1 MIRRHTTPPRHLA
14 GGVRRAVWFAI
25 LGVVAGWRLA
35 AGQGGAGWVA
45 APDRPTVGDTV
56 WLERTVT
63 AAPGWRVR
71 AGKLEAGERV
81 EPLGD
86 PVVRRASSPD
96 GWVVRYPVAAWA
108 PGAHTVS
115 VPPIWRLGPDGR
127 ADSLPGGSAA
137 FVITSVI
144 PDTVRQPEPRAAIAP
159 IRSTRRNPLAAT
171 LAVVLC
177 AGLLAAG
184 VRWRRRPPRPPGLL
198 PHVPVEPEVP
208 DARWLAAGEPKAV
221 AARAVLQLRV
231 AIAHTVPGANLALST
246 TECLA
251 AVERARPDAPL
262 RELRAAL
269 EQLDRV
275 EFASAHG
282 ADVAALA
289 LRARGLAREFL
300 P

>member
-1 MIRRHTTPPRHLA
+1 MVRRPPTPPRHLA
-14 GGVRRAVWFAI
+14 GGVRRAVGFGV
-25 LGVVAGWRLA
+25 LGGGAGWRWA
-35 AGQGGAGWVA
+35 AGQGGGGWVA

-108 PGAHTVS
+108 PGAHSVS

-127 ADSLPGGSAA
+127 ADSLPGGTAV
-137 FVITSVI
+137 FVISSVI

-159 IRSTRRNPLAAT
+159 IRSERRNPLAAAFA
-171 LAVVLC
+171 AVLS

-184 VRWRRRPPRPPGLL
+184 GRWRRRPPPAPVLPPHAPTGT
-198 PHVPVEPEVP
+198 E
-208 DARWLAAGEPKAV
+208 
-221 AARAVLQLRV
+221 AARAPLLRGGE
-231 AIAHTVPGANLALST
+231 AT
-246 TECLA
+246 
-251 AVERARPDAPL
+251 
-262 RELRAAL
+262 
-269 EQLDRV
+269 
-275 EFASAHG
+275 
-282 ADVAALA
+282 
-289 LRARGLAREFL
+289 
-300 P
+300 